1 MTKLGACINVTC
13 SFFGQKV
20 SSDNNVLCIAKEL
33 QQAVDDLFHWSRKWG
48 MGVNVGKSKVLLSG
62 DSNDDVIQLQMYD
75 NKIEQ
80 VSKKKN
86 LGVWLDQ
93 QLNFSL
99 QVDYASPCLTFSVTI
114 NNAWVVLLFLRYAN

>member
-1 MTKLGACINVTC
+1 
-13 SFFGQKV
+13 
-20 SSDNNVLCIAKEL
+20 
-33 QQAVDDLFHWSRKWG
+33 

>member
-1 MTKLGACINVTC
+1 MV
-13 SFFGQKV
+13 
-20 SSDNNVLCIAKEL
+20 
-33 QQAVDDLFHWSRKWG
+33 
-48 MGVNVGKSKVLLSG
+48 VNVGKSKVLLSG

-99 QVDYASPCLTFSVTI
+99 QVDYASPRLTFSVTI